1 MTEFRIAND
10 VTPSFHQS
18 IITYQDRSVS
28 VVCDRNSP
36 LLAIAEPR
44 VTEPDGSTE
53 FGPLTFLDLAEL
65 AAALADAVEFR
76 VLTKNDLDRPFRAAD
91 WPSMSAS
98 DINYWKP
105 ATVGEALFNY
115 WD

>member
-1 MTEFRIAND
+1 
-10 VTPSFHQS
+10 
-18 IITYQDRSVS
+18 
-28 VVCDRNSP
+28 
-36 LLAIAEPR
+36 
-44 VTEPDGSTE
+44 
-53 FGPLTFLDLAEL
+53 
-65 AAALADAVEFR
+65 

-91 WPSMSAS
+91 WPSMSSS